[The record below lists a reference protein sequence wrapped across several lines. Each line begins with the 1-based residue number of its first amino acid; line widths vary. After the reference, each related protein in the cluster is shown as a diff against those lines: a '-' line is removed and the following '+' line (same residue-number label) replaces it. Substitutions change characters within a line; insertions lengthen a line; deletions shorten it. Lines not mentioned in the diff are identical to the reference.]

1 LTFALPSLDLPEY
14 LVFLLETGNSSL
26 PASRLTEP
34 EMLVISFVEYISTT
48 HKDPISTTHQDP
60 TTVISPF
67 SEALLS
73 HPTLLSK
80 EIFCLLLRFLLHMT
94 TDTDFS
100 VPAVKFLLRL
110 MKDEKYAEL
119 CMTELLQL
127 DIELLRA
134 INLNYLF
141 VSNPKMN
148 ETVFEVLCLLKQR
161 LSRLK
166 KSNLLVNI
174 VSCSQLNEDSIAIG
188 TFIQEYRTRFV
199 YF

>member
-14 LVFLLETGNSSL
+14 LVFLLETESSSM
-26 PASRLTEP
+26 PTCRLSEA
-34 EMLVISFVEYISTT
+34 EMMVISFVEYISTT
-48 HKDPISTTHQDP
+48 KQDP

-67 SEALLS
+67 CDALLS
-73 HPTLLSK
+73 HPTPLSK
-80 EIFCLLLRFLLHMT
+80 DIFCLLLRFLLHMT
-94 TDTDFS
+94 TDLDIS

-119 CMTELLQL
+119 CLTELLEL

-134 INLNYLF
+134 MDLNRLL
-141 VSNPKMN
+141 VSNPKLR
-148 ETVFEVLCLLKQR
+148 ETVFEMLCLIKQR
-161 LSRLK
+161 LSRQM

-174 VSCSQLNEDSIAIG
+174 VSTSQLNEDSIAIG
-188 TFIQEYRTRFV
+188 TFMQEYRTRFV